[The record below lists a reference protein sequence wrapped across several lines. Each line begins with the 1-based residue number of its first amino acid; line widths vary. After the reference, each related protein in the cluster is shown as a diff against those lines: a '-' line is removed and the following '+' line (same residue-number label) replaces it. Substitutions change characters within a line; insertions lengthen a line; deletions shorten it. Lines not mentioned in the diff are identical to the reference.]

1 MLANVQ
7 YLCLPFL
14 RLFFTLPNALRD
26 VLNLWHVAAHRKSV
40 YTYRKLWRAWRN
52 PLRLVADMSNL
63 VPRACDPR
71 EGTWGS
77 GIIRCRKPGILA
89 KTELRIPYQRP
100 IRFLLETDYPR
111 ASRSFP
117 RIAGSG
123 NEIGHVGDVVFEPAF
138 PLRRRAI
145 MPVTPATNRCWVF
158 SYTLGRPSDSRRLH
172 GLKTV
177 HININYFYNKSD
189 HTKIYVY
196 FIRHPQMSHRRK
208 TGL

>member
-1 MLANVQ
+1 MLATVQ

-40 YTYRKLWRAWRN
+40 YTYRKLSRAWRK

-89 KTELRIPYQRP
+89 TELRLPYQRP

-123 NEIGHVGDVVFEPAF
+123 NEIATCRASRIRASFPA
-138 PLRRRAI
+138 
-145 MPVTPATNRCWVF
+145 TPARDHAGDTGDESMLSVLIHFRPTKRQSPATWLKNRAHK
-158 SYTLGRPSDSRRLH
+158 Y
-172 GLKTV
+172 
-177 HININYFYNKSD
+177 
-189 HTKIYVY
+189 
-196 FIRHPQMSHRRK
+196 
-208 TGL
+208 